1 MIKTLRITSVA
12 AAILAVIFFVFS
24 VVFGVRSDEG
34 IEEFLASPGAIE
46 NSRKASGNQDKKS
59 ESQISP
65 LVEQAVAFALYLNPP
80 EPKETPTIRETTS
93 VAATALPVTPK
104 FKVVGISYYEGRPEL
119 SMALINEPGKDPHWV
134 RQSSN
139 VGHLVIEQIK
149 DNLVIVRG
157 TKGTFEIAVEERP
170 QISLLEGG
178 GSVSREAVGGKSEVG
193 IERSDSVS
201 SGARIT
207 RTRSRAPQ
215 RRISPEQDARY
226 EELVDQLRAIQRSF
240 KSDKTDSGPNAEQKA
255 ALMEQLISGFKSSR
269 LSAEEA
275 KKLGDLGRKLKDDSG
290 DPNLSLPAQ
299 EAGAKVEASPRK

>member
-34 IEEFLASPGAIE
+34 TEEFLALPGAIE
-46 NSRKASGNQDKKS
+46 NSRKASGNKDKKS

-65 LVEQAVAFALYLNPP
+65 LVEQAVAFALYLNPL

-93 VAATALPVTPK
+93 VASTALSVTPK
-104 FKVVGISYYEGRPEL
+104 FKVVGISYYEERPEL
-119 SMALINEPGKDPHWV
+119 SMAFINEPGKDPHWV

-178 GSVSREAVGGKSEVG
+178 SSVSREAVGG
-193 IERSDSVS
+193 RSDSVS
-201 SGARIT
+201 SGARAT
-207 RTRSRAPQ
+207 RTRNRATQ

-226 EELVDQLRAIQRSF
+226 EELVDKLRAIQKSF

-275 KKLGDLGRKLKDDSG
+275 KKLGDLGRKLKDNSS
-290 DPNLSLPAQ
+290 DPNLSLPVQQA
-299 EAGAKVEASPRK
+299 EAKVEASPRK